1 MNKEL
6 VNRLFKISEKVSRPG
21 TEGEPSTGL
30 GLSLS
35 ADLAQKM
42 GGSILV
48 ESTEGKGSTF
58 KLMLPGGV
66 V

>member
-1 MNKEL
+1 
-6 VNRLFKISEKVSRPG
+6 
-21 TEGEPSTGL
+21 
-30 GLSLS
+30 
-35 ADLAQKM
+35 M